1 MQANDYDS
9 DNEDYYA
16 DFDEEVLRELEENRK
31 FNVLY
36 NFKKLIQKEPEFTA
50 IDNISAFE
58 ILSAMNSGK
67 QIVNSCIEPNILDFF
82 DDLYIE
88 IKGVKGNK
96 YQYAYVCNEIF
107 KKIYV

>member
-1 MQANDYDS
+1 MQSNDYDS
-9 DNEDYYA
+9 DVSDYY
-16 DFDEEVLRELEENRK
+16 DDLNEEILEELEENRK

-58 ILSAMNSGK
+58 ILRA
-67 QIVNSCIEPNILDFF
+67 VNSCKKIANSYIEPNILDFF
-82 DDLYIE
+82 DDLYTE
-88 IKGVKGNK
+88 LNGVKGNK
-96 YQYAYVCNEIF
+96 NQYAYVCNEIF